1 MNLFEHEVAPA
12 SHRFTAVVKRESDEE
27 SCNWQEIDDPVI
39 VETSVVAPG
48 QHLQKEVGDTATKCP
63 DANSGGE

>member
-12 SHRFTAVVKRESDEE
+12 SHRLTAVVKRESDEE
-27 SCNWQEIDDPVI
+27 SCNWQEINNPVV
-39 VETSVVAPG
+39 VETRVVTPG